1 MEGDATDGGDSLH
14 VWALSHR
21 AKVTRR
27 AFASIIC
34 RAYISSHL
42 LRPYRKNSCAK
53 NIAFIFFHFVILPHI
68 RSHKF
73 GDACVPYGHHTASR
87 TQRVE
92 MDLWLSVHSM
102 RWTDNSTSYALEILC
117 DLFGSRGGW
126 DFADGDMLSV
136 MVDKGHLRA
145 TEQRHWP
152 IWLMW
157 HGESKRT
164 LHWIP
169 TGTGQMIYFF
179 FFTVDCNASLFQRMF
194 RKCRLSQWG
203 NWLDQTNAGWHS
215 ATYFISI
222 NQKSGSSLHSNF
234 GYSFFSLVYE
244 ILNISA
250 SLNKLGSC
258 AQFSNVNCVRYTQSW
273 EEKNQPQNIG

>member
-1 MEGDATDGGDSLH
+1 MCVVRLRFFLFCATARHSKSTRIWLRADFRHARTSMNGIWRAMPPTVVTH
-14 VWALSHR
+14 CMCELSRTAQRWH
-21 AKVTRR
+21 AEP
-27 AFASIIC
+27 
-34 RAYISSHL
+34 L
-42 LRPYRKNSCAK
+42 LLSFVVRTFPRIYCVHTEKKKNSCAK
-53 NIAFIFFHFVILPHI
+53 NIAFIFFHFVVLPHI

-73 GDACVPYGHHTASR
+73 GDACVPYGHHTASC
-87 TQRVE
+87 THRVE

-145 TEQRHWP
+145 IEQRHWP

-194 RKCRLSQWG
+194 RKCRLSQ
-203 NWLDQTNAGWHS
+203 
-215 ATYFISI
+215 
-222 NQKSGSSLHSNF
+222 
-234 GYSFFSLVYE
+234 
-244 ILNISA
+244 
-250 SLNKLGSC
+250 
-258 AQFSNVNCVRYTQSW
+258 
-273 EEKNQPQNIG
+273 

>member
-1 MEGDATDGGDSLH
+1 MCDFSYSVPPLDTAKAHGFGFVQILGMPELQWTVQGGRCHRRWWLTACVSSLAPRKGDTQSLCFYH
-14 VWALSHR
+14 LSCVHFL
-21 AKVTRR
+21 
-27 AFASIIC
+27 AFTASIQKKKI
-34 RAYISSHL
+34 
-42 LRPYRKNSCAK
+42 NSCAK
-53 NIAFIFFHFVILPHI
+53 NIAFIFFHFVVLPHI
-68 RSHKF
+68 RSHIF
-73 GDACVPYGHHTASR
+73 GDGCVPYGHHTASR

-179 FFTVDCNASLFQRMF
+179 LYCGLQCKFVPENVPEMSVVTVRKLAGPNQCRMTFADLFHF
-194 RKCRLSQWG
+194 
-203 NWLDQTNAGWHS
+203 D
-215 ATYFISI
+215 
-222 NQKSGSSLHSNF
+222 
-234 GYSFFSLVYE
+234 
-244 ILNISA
+244 
-250 SLNKLGSC
+250 
-258 AQFSNVNCVRYTQSW
+258 
-273 EEKNQPQNIG
+273 